1 MAGSQAGTQVGQRIG
16 AQAGT
21 RRHSVFHPLRV
32 ACIEQLTDD
41 AVAITFDVPPELREQ
56 FRFRAGQHVSIRS
69 PVVGDDVRR
78 NYSICAPATGGEQR
92 LRIGVKR
99 IPDGVFSSYVAEH
112 LRPGDVLDIMTPTG
126 TFSTALHPGQRKR
139 YAAIA
144 AGSGI
149 TPVLSILSTALEVEP
164 ESSAVL
170 VYVNRTT
177 LNIMF
182 LEDLEDLKNRFPD
195 RFQLIHVLDEE
206 PLDVEIL
213 SGRLDADRLGRILN
227 HLVLPDDVDEWFLC
241 GPLPMTDVAREVLL
255 GYGAD
260 DQHIHRELFFVGP
273 PPSAGR
279 RAAEKAAQEAA
290 GKAAAN
296 QAEPETGAEVT
307 VLLDGRSQTFVLP
320 EDGASILDATLRY
333 RADAPFACKNGV
345 CGTCRAKVVEGEVR
359 MDANYA
365 LEPADVA
372 AGYALA
378 CQSHPAAHRVVLDFD
393 QLPNLHI
400 GPVTAL
406 VAGRSTWHSS
416 PMGGRRATCRQTSKA
431 VSALL
436 RLSS

>member
-1 MAGSQAGTQVGQRIG
+1 MPSA
-16 AQAGT
+16 

-32 ACIEQLTDD
+32 ASIERLTDD
-41 AVAITFDVPPELREQ
+41 AVAITFDVQPELRDQ
-56 FRFRAGQHVSIRS
+56 FRFQAGQHVSIRS

-78 NYSICAPATGGEQR
+78 NYSICTPATSGR

-99 IPDGVFSSYVAEH
+99 IPDGVFSSYVAER

-126 TFSTALHPGQRKR
+126 SFSTALHPGQRKR
-139 YAAIA
+139 YGAIA

-182 LEDLEDLKNRFPD
+182 LEDLEDLKNRYPD

-213 SGRLDADRLGRILN
+213 SGRLDADRLGRILD

-241 GPLPMTDVAREVLL
+241 GPLPMSDVAREVLL
-255 GYGAD
+255 GYGTGD
-260 DQHIHRELFFVGP
+260 EHIHRELFFVGP
-273 PPSAGR
+273 PPAAGSR
-279 RAAEKAAQEAA
+279 TPAPSAAEPQ
-290 GKAAAN
+290 
-296 QAEPETGAEVT
+296 TGAEVT
-307 VLLDGRSQTFVLP
+307 VILDGRSQTFVLP
-320 EDGASILDATLRY
+320 EDGASILDPTLRY

-345 CGTCRAKVVEGEVR
+345 CGTCRAKVIEGKVR

-365 LEPADVA
+365 LEPGDVA

-378 CQSHPAAHRVVLDFD
+378 CQSHPAADRVVLDFD
-393 QLPNLHI
+393 Q
-400 GPVTAL
+400 
-406 VAGRSTWHSS
+406 
-416 PMGGRRATCRQTSKA
+416 
-431 VSALL
+431 
-436 RLSS
+436 

>member
-1 MAGSQAGTQVGQRIG
+1 MAGP
-16 AQAGT
+16 

-32 ACIEQLTDD
+32 ACIERLTDD
-41 AVAITFDVPPELREQ
+41 AVAITFDVPPELREA
-56 FRFRAGQHVSIRS
+56 FRFQAGQHVSVRS
-69 PVVGDDVRR
+69 PVAGDDVRR
-78 NYSICAPATGGEQR
+78 NYSICAPATSGR

-99 IPDGVFSSYVAEH
+99 IPDGIFSSFAAER

-126 TFSTALHPGQRKR
+126 SFSTDLRPGQCKR
-139 YAAIA
+139 YGAIA

-164 ESSAVL
+164 GSSAVL

-182 LEDLEDLKNRFPD
+182 LEDLEDLKNRYPD

-213 SGRLDADRLGRILN
+213 SGRLDADRLGRILD

-255 GYGAD
+255 AYGAD

-273 PPSAGR
+273 PPAAGSR
-279 RAAEKAAQEAA
+279 TPAAQA
-290 GKAAAN
+290 
-296 QAEPETGAEVT
+296 AEPETGAEVT
-307 VLLDGRSQTFVLP
+307 VMLDGRSQTFVLP
-320 EDGASILDATLRY
+320 EDGTSILDATLRY

-345 CGTCRAKVVEGEVR
+345 CGTCRAKVTEGKVR

-378 CQSHPAAHRVVLDFD
+378 CQSHPAADPVVLDFD
-393 QLPNLHI
+393 Q
-400 GPVTAL
+400 
-406 VAGRSTWHSS
+406 
-416 PMGGRRATCRQTSKA
+416 
-431 VSALL
+431 
-436 RLSS
+436 

>member
-1 MAGSQAGTQVGQRIG
+1 MPAA
-16 AQAGT
+16 

-32 ACIEQLTDD
+32 ASIERLTDD
-41 AVAITFDVPPELREQ
+41 AVAITFDVPPELRDQ
-56 FRFRAGQHVSIRS
+56 FRFQAGQHVSIRS

-139 YAAIA
+139 YGAIA

-164 ESSAVL
+164 GSSAVL

-182 LEDLEDLKNRFPD
+182 LEDLEDLKNRYPD

-213 SGRLDADRLGRILN
+213 SGRLDADRLGRILD

-255 GYGAD
+255 AYGAD

-273 PPSAGR
+273 PPAAGSR
-279 RAAEKAAQEAA
+279 TPAAQAAES
-290 GKAAAN
+290 
-296 QAEPETGAEVT
+296 ETGAEVT
-307 VLLDGRSQTFVLP
+307 VMLDGRSQTFVLP

-345 CGTCRAKVVEGEVR
+345 CGTCRAKVTEGKVR

-378 CQSHPAAHRVVLDFD
+378 CQSHPAADRVVLDFD
-393 QLPNLHI
+393 Q
-400 GPVTAL
+400 
-406 VAGRSTWHSS
+406 
-416 PMGGRRATCRQTSKA
+416 
-431 VSALL
+431 
-436 RLSS
+436 

>member
-1 MAGSQAGTQVGQRIG
+1 MPAA
-16 AQAGT
+16 

-32 ACIEQLTDD
+32 ASIERLTDD
-41 AVAITFDVPPELREQ
+41 AVAVTFDVPPELREQ

-69 PVVGDDVRR
+69 PVAGDEVRR
-78 NYSICAPATGGEQR
+78 NYSICAPATGDQR

-99 IPDGVFSSYVAEH
+99 IPHGIFSSYVAER

-126 TFSTALHPGQRKR
+126 SFSTALHPGQRKR
-139 YAAIA
+139 YGAIA

-164 ESSAVL
+164 ESTAVL
-170 VYVNRTT
+170 IYVNRTT
-177 LNIMF
+177 LGIMF
-182 LEDLEDLKNRFPD
+182 LEDLEDLKNRYPD

-213 SGRLDADRLGRILN
+213 SGRLDAGRLGRILD
-227 HLVLPDDVDEWFLC
+227 HLVLPADVDEWFLC

-255 GYGAD
+255 GYGTA

-273 PPSAGR
+273 PP
-279 RAAEKAAQEAA
+279 AA
-290 GKAAAN
+290 GSRAEVPAADH
-296 QAEPETGAEVT
+296 ETGAEVT
-307 VLLDGRSQTFVLP
+307 VLLDGRSHTFVLP

-345 CGTCRAKVVEGEVR
+345 CGTCRAKVVEGKVR

-378 CQSHPAAHRVVLDFD
+378 CQSHPAADRVVLDFD
-393 QLPNLHI
+393 Q
-400 GPVTAL
+400 
-406 VAGRSTWHSS
+406 
-416 PMGGRRATCRQTSKA
+416 
-431 VSALL
+431 
-436 RLSS
+436 

>member
-1 MAGSQAGTQVGQRIG
+1 MAGP
-16 AQAGT
+16 

-32 ACIEQLTDD
+32 ACIERLTDD
-41 AVAITFDVPPELREQ
+41 AVAITFDVPPELRGQ
-56 FRFRAGQHVSIRS
+56 FRFQAGQHVSIRS

-78 NYSICAPATGGEQR
+78 NYSICAPATSGR

-99 IPDGVFSSYVAEH
+99 IPDGIFSSFAAER

-126 TFSTALHPGQRKR
+126 SFSTDLRPGQCKR
-139 YAAIA
+139 YGAIA

-149 TPVLSILSTALEVEP
+149 TPVLSILGTALEVEP
-164 ESSAVL
+164 GSSAVL

-182 LEDLEDLKNRFPD
+182 LEDLEDLKNRYPD

-213 SGRLDADRLGRILN
+213 SGRLDADRLGRILDG
-227 HLVLPDDVDEWFLC
+227 LVLPDDVDEWFLC

-255 GYGAD
+255 SYGAD

-273 PPSAGR
+273 PP
-279 RAAEKAAQEAA
+279 AA
-290 GKAAAN
+290 GSRAPVAAA
-296 QAEPETGAEVT
+296 AEPEAGADVT
-307 VLLDGRSQTFVLP
+307 ILLDGRSQSFILP

-333 RADAPFACKNGV
+333 RPDAPFACKNGV

-365 LEPADVA
+365 LEPADIA

-378 CQSHPAAHRVVLDFD
+378 CQSHPAADRVVLDFD
-393 QLPNLHI
+393 D
-400 GPVTAL
+400 
-406 VAGRSTWHSS
+406 
-416 PMGGRRATCRQTSKA
+416 
-431 VSALL
+431 
-436 RLSS
+436 

>member
-1 MAGSQAGTQVGQRIG
+1 MSTP
-16 AQAGT
+16 

-32 ACIEQLTDD
+32 ASIERLTDD
-41 AVAITFDVPPELREQ
+41 AVALTFDVPPELREQ
-56 FRFRAGQHVSIRS
+56 FRFRPGQHVSIRS

-78 NYSICAPATGGEQR
+78 NYSICAPATGDQR

-99 IPDGVFSSYVAEH
+99 IPHGVFSSYVAER

-126 TFSTALHPGQRKR
+126 SFSTALHPGQRKR
-139 YAAIA
+139 YGAIA

-149 TPVLSILSTALEVEP
+149 TPVLSILSTALQVEP
-164 ESSAVL
+164 ESAAVL

-177 LNIMF
+177 LGIMF
-182 LEDLEDLKNRFPD
+182 LEDLEDLKNRYPD

-206 PLDVEIL
+206 SLDVEIL
-213 SGRLDADRLGRILN
+213 SGRLDADRLGRILD
-227 HLVLPDDVDEWFLC
+227 HLVLPEDVDEWFLC

-255 GYGAD
+255 GYGTA

-273 PPSAGR
+273 PP
-279 RAAEKAAQEAA
+279 AA
-290 GKAAAN
+290 GSRTEA
-296 QAEPETGAEVT
+296 PVGGHETGSEVT

-345 CGTCRAKVVEGEVR
+345 CGTCRAKVVEGKVR

-378 CQSHPAAHRVVLDFD
+378 CQSHPAADRVVLDFD
-393 QLPNLHI
+393 Q
-400 GPVTAL
+400 
-406 VAGRSTWHSS
+406 
-416 PMGGRRATCRQTSKA
+416 
-431 VSALL
+431 
-436 RLSS
+436 

>member
-1 MAGSQAGTQVGQRIG
+1 MPAA
-16 AQAGT
+16 

-32 ACIEQLTDD
+32 ASIERLTDD
-41 AVAITFDVPPELREQ
+41 AVAVTFDVPPELREQ

-69 PVVGDDVRR
+69 PVAGDEVRR
-78 NYSICAPATGGEQR
+78 NYSICAPATGDQR

-99 IPDGVFSSYVAEH
+99 IPHGVFSSYVAER

-126 TFSTALHPGQRKR
+126 SFSTALHPGQRKR
-139 YAAIA
+139 YGAIA

-164 ESSAVL
+164 ESTAVL

-177 LNIMF
+177 LGIMF
-182 LEDLEDLKNRFPD
+182 LEDLEDLKNRYPD

-206 PLDVEIL
+206 SLDVEIL
-213 SGRLDADRLGRILN
+213 SGRLDAGRLGRILD
-227 HLVLPDDVDEWFLC
+227 HLVLPEDVDEWFLC

-255 GYGAD
+255 GYGTD

-273 PPSAGR
+273 PPAASS
-279 RAAEKAAQEAA
+279 RAEVPAADH
-290 GKAAAN
+290 
-296 QAEPETGAEVT
+296 ETGAEVT

-345 CGTCRAKVVEGEVR
+345 CGTCRAKVVEGKVR

-365 LEPADVA
+365 LEPVDVA

-378 CQSHPAAHRVVLDFD
+378 CQSHPAADRVVLDFD
-393 QLPNLHI
+393 Q
-400 GPVTAL
+400 
-406 VAGRSTWHSS
+406 
-416 PMGGRRATCRQTSKA
+416 
-431 VSALL
+431 
-436 RLSS
+436 

>member
-1 MAGSQAGTQVGQRIG
+1 MSAP
-16 AQAGT
+16 
-21 RRHSVFHPLRV
+21 RRHSAFHPLRV
-32 ACIEQLTDD
+32 ASIERLTDD
-41 AVAITFDVPPELREQ
+41 AVAITFDVPPELRDQ
-56 FRFRAGQHVSIRS
+56 FRFQAGQHVSIRS

-139 YAAIA
+139 YGAIA

-164 ESSAVL
+164 GSSAVL

-182 LEDLEDLKNRFPD
+182 LEDLEDLKNRYPD

-213 SGRLDADRLGRILN
+213 SGRLDADRLGRILD

-241 GPLPMTDVAREVLL
+241 GPLPMTDVARKVLL
-255 GYGAD
+255 AYGGD

-273 PPSAGR
+273 PPAAGSR
-279 RAAEKAAQEAA
+279 TPAAQA
-290 GKAAAN
+290 
-296 QAEPETGAEVT
+296 AEPETGAEVT
-307 VLLDGRSQTFVLP
+307 VMLDGRSQTFVLP

-345 CGTCRAKVVEGEVR
+345 CGTCRAKVTEGNVR

-378 CQSHPAAHRVVLDFD
+378 CQSHPAADRVVLDFD
-393 QLPNLHI
+393 Q
-400 GPVTAL
+400 
-406 VAGRSTWHSS
+406 
-416 PMGGRRATCRQTSKA
+416 
-431 VSALL
+431 
-436 RLSS
+436 

>member
-1 MAGSQAGTQVGQRIG
+1 MPAA
-16 AQAGT
+16 

-32 ACIEQLTDD
+32 ASIERLTDD
-41 AVAITFDVPPELREQ
+41 AVAVTFDVPPELREQ

-69 PVVGDDVRR
+69 PVAGDEVRR
-78 NYSICAPATGGEQR
+78 NYSICAPATGDQR

-99 IPDGVFSSYVAEH
+99 IPHGVFSSYVAER

-126 TFSTALHPGQRKR
+126 SFSTALQPGQRKR
-139 YAAIA
+139 YGAIA

-149 TPVLSILSTALEVEP
+149 TPVLSILSTALDVEP
-164 ESSAVL
+164 ESTAVL

-177 LNIMF
+177 LGIMF
-182 LEDLEDLKNRFPD
+182 LEDLEDLKNRYPD

-213 SGRLDADRLGRILN
+213 SGRLDAGRLGRILD
-227 HLVLPDDVDEWFLC
+227 HLVLPEDVDEWFLC

-255 GYGAD
+255 GYGTD

-273 PPSAGR
+273 PP
-279 RAAEKAAQEAA
+279 AA
-290 GKAAAN
+290 GSRAEVPAADH
-296 QAEPETGAEVT
+296 ETGAEVT

-345 CGTCRAKVVEGEVR
+345 CGTCRAKVVEGKVR

-365 LEPADVA
+365 LEPVDVA

-378 CQSHPAAHRVVLDFD
+378 CQSHPAADRVVLDFD
-393 QLPNLHI
+393 Q
-400 GPVTAL
+400 
-406 VAGRSTWHSS
+406 
-416 PMGGRRATCRQTSKA
+416 
-431 VSALL
+431 
-436 RLSS
+436 

>member
-1 MAGSQAGTQVGQRIG
+1 MPSA
-16 AQAGT
+16 

-32 ACIEQLTDD
+32 ASVERLTDD
-41 AVAITFDVPPELREQ
+41 AVAITFDVPPELRDQ
-56 FRFRAGQHVSIRS
+56 FRFQAGQHVSIRS
-69 PVVGDDVRR
+69 PFVGDDVRR
-78 NYSICAPATGGEQR
+78 NYSICAPATSGR

-99 IPDGVFSSYVAEH
+99 IPDGVFSSYVAER

-126 TFSTALHPGQRKR
+126 SFSTALHPGQRKR
-139 YAAIA
+139 YGAIA

-164 ESSAVL
+164 GSSAVL

-182 LEDLEDLKNRFPD
+182 LEDLEDLKNRYPD

-213 SGRLDADRLGRILN
+213 SGRLDADRLGRILD

-241 GPLPMTDVAREVLL
+241 GPLPMTDVARAVLL
-255 GYGAD
+255 AYGAD

-273 PPSAGR
+273 PP
-279 RAAEKAAQEAA
+279 AA
-290 GKAAAN
+290 GSRTPAAPP
-296 QAEPETGAEVT
+296 AEPQTGAEVT
-307 VLLDGRSQTFVLP
+307 VILDGRSQTFVLP
-320 EDGASILDATLRY
+320 EDGASILNATLRY
-333 RADAPFACKNGV
+333 RADAPFACQNGV
-345 CGTCRAKVVEGEVR
+345 CGTCRAKVVEGKVR

-378 CQSHPAAHRVVLDFD
+378 CQSHPAADRVVLDFD
-393 QLPNLHI
+393 Q
-400 GPVTAL
+400 
-406 VAGRSTWHSS
+406 
-416 PMGGRRATCRQTSKA
+416 
-431 VSALL
+431 
-436 RLSS
+436 

>member
-1 MAGSQAGTQVGQRIG
+1 MAGP
-16 AQAGT
+16 

-32 ACIEQLTDD
+32 ADIERLTDD
-41 AVAITFDVPPELREQ
+41 AVAVTFDVPPELREE
-56 FRFRAGQHVSIRS
+56 FRFQAGQHVSIRS
-69 PVVGDDVRR
+69 PVPGDDVRR
-78 NYSICAPATGGEQR
+78 NYSICAPATSGR

-99 IPDGVFSSYVAEH
+99 IPDGIFSTYVAER

-126 TFSTALHPGQRKR
+126 SFSTALRPGQRKR
-139 YAAIA
+139 YGAIA

-164 ESSAVL
+164 GSSAVL

-182 LEDLEDLKNRFPD
+182 LEDLEDLKNRYPD

-206 PLDVEIL
+206 PVDVEIL
-213 SGRLDADRLGRILN
+213 SGRLDADRLGRILD

-255 GYGAD
+255 VYGAD
-260 DQHIHRELFFVGP
+260 DEHIHRELFFVGP
-273 PPSAGR
+273 PPAASS
-279 RAAEKAAQEAA
+279 RAPAATEEPAA
-290 GKAAAN
+290 GAS
-296 QAEPETGAEVT
+296 VT
-307 VLLDGRSQTFVLP
+307 ILLDGRSQTFVLP

-345 CGTCRAKVVEGEVR
+345 CGTCRARVVEGKVR

-378 CQSHPAAHRVVLDFD
+378 CQSHPAADRVVLDFD
-393 QLPNLHI
+393 H
-400 GPVTAL
+400 
-406 VAGRSTWHSS
+406 
-416 PMGGRRATCRQTSKA
+416 
-431 VSALL
+431 
-436 RLSS
+436 

>member
-1 MAGSQAGTQVGQRIG
+1 MAGPQAGP
-16 AQAGT
+16 

-32 ACIEQLTDD
+32 ARIERLTDD
-41 AVAITFDVPPELREQ
+41 AVAITFDVPPELREE
-56 FRFRAGQHVSIRS
+56 FRFQAGQHVSIRS
-69 PVVGDDVRR
+69 PVAGDDVRR
-78 NYSICAPATGGEQR
+78 NYSICAPATSGR

-99 IPDGVFSSYVAEH
+99 IPDGIFSTYVAER
-112 LRPGDVLDIMTPTG
+112 LRPGDMLDIMTPTG
-126 TFSTALHPGQRKR
+126 SFSTALHPGQRKR
-139 YAAIA
+139 YGAIA

-149 TPVLSILSTALEVEP
+149 TPVLSILSTALEVESG
-164 ESSAVL
+164 SSAVL

-182 LEDLEDLKNRFPD
+182 LEDLEDLKNRYPD

-213 SGRLDADRLGRILN
+213 SGRLDAGRLGRILD

-241 GPLPMTDVAREVLL
+241 GPLPMTDVARQVLL
-255 GYGAD
+255 ACDAD

-273 PPSAGR
+273 PPAAGS
-279 RAAEKAAQEAA
+279 RAA
-290 GKAAAN
+290 AAAT
-296 QAEPETGAEVT
+296 QEPTAGASVT
-307 VLLDGRSQTFVLP
+307 VLLDGRSQTFTLP

-365 LEPADVA
+365 LEPADIA

-378 CQSHPAAHRVVLDFD
+378 CQSHPAADRVVLDFD
-393 QLPNLHI
+393 Q
-400 GPVTAL
+400 
-406 VAGRSTWHSS
+406 
-416 PMGGRRATCRQTSKA
+416 
-431 VSALL
+431 
-436 RLSS
+436 

>member
-1 MAGSQAGTQVGQRIG
+1 MPGS
-16 AQAGT
+16 

-32 ACIEQLTDD
+32 ACIERLTDD
-41 AVAITFDVPPELREQ
+41 AVAITFDVPPDLREQ

-78 NYSICAPATGGEQR
+78 NYSICAPATGEQR

-99 IPDGVFSSYVAEH
+99 IPGGVFSSYVAEH
-112 LRPGDVLDIMTPTG
+112 LRPGDLLDIMTPTG
-126 TFSTALHPGQRKR
+126 TFSTALRPGQRKR
-139 YAAIA
+139 YGAIA

-213 SGRLDADRLGRILN
+213 SGRLDADRLGRILD

-260 DQHIHRELFFVGP
+260 DQHVHRELFFVGP
-273 PPSAGR
+273 PP
-279 RAAEKAAQEAA
+279 AAARPAAQ
-290 GKAAAN
+290 N
-296 QAEPETGAEVT
+296 QAEPETGASVT
-307 VLLDGRSQTFVLP
+307 VLLDGRSQTFVLA

-333 RADAPFACKNGV
+333 RTDAPFACKNGV
-345 CGTCRAKVVEGEVR
+345 CGTCRAKVVEGAVR

-378 CQSHPAAHRVVLDFD
+378 CQSHPAADRVVLDFD
-393 QLPNLHI
+393 QLPNLRI
-400 GPVTAL
+400 GLVTAL
-406 VAGRSTWHSS
+406 VARRSTWHSS
-416 PMGGRRATCRQTSKA
+416 PMGGWRGRLRTNVQGSISATPVVLLLGLTNLRA
-431 VSALL
+431 
-436 RLSS
+436 

>member
-1 MAGSQAGTQVGQRIG
+1 MPSA
-16 AQAGT
+16 

-32 ACIEQLTDD
+32 ASIERLTDD
-41 AVAITFDVPPELREQ
+41 AVAITFDVQPELRDQ
-56 FRFRAGQHVSIRS
+56 FRFQAGQHVSIRS

-78 NYSICAPATGGEQR
+78 NYSICTPATSGR

-99 IPDGVFSSYVAEH
+99 IPDGVFSSYVAER
-112 LRPGDVLDIMTPTG
+112 LRPGDVLDIMTPSG
-126 TFSTALHPGQRKR
+126 SFSTALHSGQRKR
-139 YAAIA
+139 YGAIA

-164 ESSAVL
+164 GSSAVL

-182 LEDLEDLKNRFPD
+182 LEDLEDLKNRYPD

-213 SGRLDADRLGRILN
+213 SGRLDADRLGRILDR
-227 HLVLPDDVDEWFLC
+227 LVLPDDVDEWFLC

-255 GYGAD
+255 AYGAD
-260 DQHIHRELFFVGP
+260 DQHIHRELFFVGRP
-273 PPSAGR
+273 PAAGR
-279 RAAEKAAQEAA
+279 RTPVAEPQTAAEPQ
-290 GKAAAN
+290 
-296 QAEPETGAEVT
+296 TGAEVT
-307 VLLDGRSQTFVLP
+307 VMLDGRSQTFVLP

-345 CGTCRAKVVEGEVR
+345 CGTCRAKVIEGKVR

-378 CQSHPAAHRVVLDFD
+378 CQSHPAADRVVLDFD
-393 QLPNLHI
+393 Q
-400 GPVTAL
+400 
-406 VAGRSTWHSS
+406 
-416 PMGGRRATCRQTSKA
+416 
-431 VSALL
+431 
-436 RLSS
+436 

>member
-1 MAGSQAGTQVGQRIG
+1 MTGTQ
-16 AQAGT
+16 AAP

-32 ACIEQLTDD
+32 ASIERLTDD
-41 AVAITFDVPPELREQ
+41 AVAITFEVPPELRDQ
-56 FRFRAGQHVSIRS
+56 FRFQAGQHVSIRS

-78 NYSICAPATGGEQR
+78 NYSICAAATGDQR

-99 IPDGVFSSYVAEH
+99 IPDGIFSSYVAER

-126 TFSTALHPGQRKR
+126 SFSTALRPGQRKR
-139 YAAIA
+139 YGAIA

-177 LNIMF
+177 LGIMF
-182 LEDLEDLKNRFPD
+182 LEDLEDLKNRYPD

-213 SGRLDADRLGRILN
+213 SGRLDADRLGRILD
-227 HLVLPDDVDEWFLC
+227 HLILPGDVDEWFLC
-241 GPLPMTDVAREVLL
+241 GPLPMTDVARTVLL
-255 GYGAD
+255 AYGAD
-260 DQHIHRELFFVGP
+260 DQHVHRELFFVGP
-273 PPSAGR
+273 PP
-279 RAAEKAAQEAA
+279 AA
-290 GKAAAN
+290 GSRAPAAALA
-296 QAEPETGAEVT
+296 AEPETGAEVT

-345 CGTCRAKVVEGEVR
+345 CGTCRAKVIEGKVR

-378 CQSHPAAHRVVLDFD
+378 CQSHPAADRVVLDFD
-393 QLPNLHI
+393 Q
-400 GPVTAL
+400 
-406 VAGRSTWHSS
+406 
-416 PMGGRRATCRQTSKA
+416 
-431 VSALL
+431 
-436 RLSS
+436 